1 MHQVLRTERVRYKL
15 VVVTGSKSILQNNPP
30 QTARRAPAGGHR
42 QRQLSTEQKNL

>member
-1 MHQVLRTERVRYKL
+1 MHQMRRTEREGHKL

-30 QTARRAPAGGHR
+30 GTARRAPAGGHR